1 MGALLSLPLL
11 AIPSMGTVL
20 SLAAS
25 CCGAATCSA
34 VCSSCGNCQNSIL
47 TRIAYALILLLN
59 SLLSWL
65 MLTGWATK
73 KLQGILLDY
82 VTVDCAGKSCF
93 GFAAVH
99 RVNFALGVFHFLLV
113 ILLLGVNNS
122 RDKRAPIQNGFWGPK
137 IVAWLGLIVLSFL
150 IPNRFFEVWGNYVAL
165 VGAILFLLLGL
176 VLLVDLAHTFA
187 EYCIENIEE
196 NDSGVWRG
204 VLIGATLGMYLGS
217 IALTIV
223 MYIFFAHSGCS
234 MNQAAITV
242 NLILLLAISAMS
254 VHPSIQASN
263 PRAGLAQAA
272 TVSIYCTYLT
282 FSAVAMEPD
291 DQHCNPLVRAQGTRT
306 ASIVLGAV
314 VTFVTCAYTT
324 TRAATYGLALGTGKP
339 AGYSPVES
347 EEAVVG
353 GGSGGHGMVD
363 TQPESRKAMR
373 QEALR
378 RAVQEGVLP
387 ASALDDDDDDED
399 DDKTGKN
406 KNDDEKNGT
415 QYNYA
420 LFHVIFML
428 ATAWIA
434 TLLTQNVGS
443 DVGRDLGDFVPV
455 GRTYWASW
463 VKIVSSWVCYGIF
476 GWTLG
481 APVWMPERF
490 DYS

>member
-1 MGALLSLPLL
+1 M
-11 AIPSMGTVL
+11 
-20 SLAAS
+20 
-25 CCGAATCSA
+25 
-34 VCSSCGNCQNSIL
+34 

-65 MLTGWATK
+65 MLTEWAVK
-73 KLQGILLDY
+73 KLQGVLLDY
-82 VTVDCAGKSCF
+82 VQVSCAGNACF

-99 RVNFALGVFHFLLV
+99 RVNFALGMLHFLLA

-122 RDKRAPIQNGFWGPK
+122 KDKRAPIQNGFWGPK
-137 IVAWLGLIVLSFL
+137 IIAWLGLIVVSFL
-150 IPNRFFEVWGNYVAL
+150 IPNRFFEIWGNYVAL
-165 VGAILFLLLGL
+165 VGAVLFLLLGL

-187 EYCIENIEE
+187 EFCIEKIEE
-196 NDSGVWRG
+196 SDSGLWRS
-204 VLIGATLGMYLGS
+204 VLIGSTLGMYLGS
-217 IALTIV
+217 IAMTIV

-242 NLILLLAISAMS
+242 NLILLLTISIIS
-254 VHPSIQASN
+254 VHPEIQASN

-272 TVSIYCTYLT
+272 TVSVYCTYLT

-291 DQHCNPLVRAQGTRT
+291 DQHCNPLVRATGTRT
-306 ASIVLGAV
+306 ASVIIGAV

-324 TRAATYGLALGTGKP
+324 TRAATYGLAMGTAKP
-339 AGYSPVES
+339 AAYSPITDDT
-347 EEAVVG
+347 EE
-353 GGSGGHGMVD
+353 GSHGLVD
-363 TQPESRKAMR
+363 TQPESRRAMR

-378 RAVQEGVLP
+378 RAVESGALP
-387 ASALDDDDDDED
+387 ASALDDDSDDED
-399 DDKTGKN
+399 DPRTGVH

-434 TLLTQNVGS
+434 TLLTQNVGG
-443 DVGRDLGDFVPV
+443 DHNIEKGDFVPV

-463 VKIVSSWVCYGIF
+463 VKIVSAWVCYGIF

-481 APVWMPERF
+481 APVLMPDRF
-490 DYS
+490 DFS